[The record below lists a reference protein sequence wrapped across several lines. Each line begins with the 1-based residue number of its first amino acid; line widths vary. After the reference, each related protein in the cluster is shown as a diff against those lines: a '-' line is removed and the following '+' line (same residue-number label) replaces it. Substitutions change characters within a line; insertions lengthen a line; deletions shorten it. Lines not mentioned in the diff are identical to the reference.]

1 MMQSFRGHGA
11 PLQDYR
17 AKEIVVMKKL
27 NHAIIIISKIVE
39 VFMWVGCGLSAVIT
53 GLSAA
58 GRFGSLKHFTDV
70 SVANAQVLNSNNFSL
85 VVRIQDGVPNRGSY
99 VLFFLT
105 MAIVFVLM
113 AMIARNVHL
122 IFKTS
127 EGKTSFSQG
136 VTPFQ
141 PDNVRMV
148 REIGIF
154 TIAIEVVQFIM
165 SIVARI
171 ALGPDM
177 VESSLGMQG
186 VFIGLVM
193 LALSQYFAY
202 GMKLQNDVDGLL

>member
-1 MMQSFRGHGA
+1 
-11 PLQDYR
+11 
-17 AKEIVVMKKL
+17 MKKL
-27 NHAIIIISKIVE
+27 NRAIIIVSRIVE
-39 VFMWVGCGLSAVIT
+39 VFMWVGAALSLIIT

-58 GRFGSLKHFTDV
+58 GKFGLLKYFTDV
-70 SVANAQVLNSNNFSL
+70 NVTNAQVLNSNNFSL
-85 VVRIQDGVPNRGSY
+85 VVKFTDGVPSRGAY
-99 VLFFLT
+99 VIFFLT
-105 MAIVFVLM
+105 LAITLALM

-127 EGKTSFSQG
+127 EGRTAFSRG
-136 VTPFQ
+136 ATPFQ

-154 TIAIEVVQFIM
+154 TIAITVVEFIM

-186 VFIGLVM
+186 VFFGLVV

-202 GMKLQNDVDGLL
+202 GMKLENDVDGLL